1 VIDIHSHVL
10 YGLDDGSP
18 DLETSLDMLRMAGR
32 HGTTDIVASPHANL
46 EYKYDAGLIAERKAA
61 LDAANDSGVR
71 VHLGCDFHLQ
81 YENIED
87 ALKQPRKYTIA
98 GGPYLLVEF
107 SDLLI
112 LKNTTQIF
120 DDLLSAGMIPVMT
133 HPERNQLLQHRLK
146 DLTGWV
152 EMGCSIQVTGQSL
165 DGQFG
170 GRAKQFSETLMN
182 AGLVHFIAS
191 DAHDLKRRPPV
202 LDSAF
207 ALVAKR
213 WDPETAEILFRGNP
227 AAVLAGKPL
236 VGASIPRKRG
246 FFSFLR

>member
-1 VIDIHSHVL
+1 MIDIHNHVL
-10 YGLDDGSP
+10 YGMDDGSP
-18 DLETSLDMLRMAGR
+18 DLETSLSMLRMAGQ
-32 HGTTDIVASPHANL
+32 HGTMDTVASPHANL
-46 EYKYDAGLIAERKAA
+46 EYKYDPAVIAERKAA

-87 ALKQPRKYTIA
+87 ALRQPRKYTIA

-120 DDLLSAGMIPVMT
+120 DDLLSAGMTSVMT
-133 HPERNQLLQHRLK
+133 HPERNQLLQQRLK
-146 DLTGWV
+146 DLSGWV

-170 GRAKQFSETLMN
+170 GGVPSSSA
-182 AGLVHFIAS
+182 
-191 DAHDLKRRPPV
+191 RR
-202 LDSAF
+202 
-207 ALVAKR
+207 
-213 WDPETAEILFRGNP
+213 
-227 AAVLAGKPL
+227 
-236 VGASIPRKRG
+236 
-246 FFSFLR
+246 